1 MADQNELIAKLQ
13 SFAEQAKERAPSCK
27 NEQETKNYLIEPYLQ
42 QILGYDASNPAHV
55 RLEFSTDHGKP
66 GESVDCAILKDDKP
80 FLLVEAK
87 PTTERPLP
95 EKPTTQL
102 NRYAGDTENV
112 LCAAYTNGL
121 TWHWYRKRLDNKK
134 RLAKLDDT
142 PFLKV
147 DVCAPKQAEVS
158 WLTAATKGRTR
169 KSTEDAMESEVM
181 RSAIAEWLIRMKRQP
196 SDKLLKLML
205 TDTGYRS
212 VKQNL
217 KQARQVWVRV
227 SNQSRAASEHEQ
239 HEPPAGAEK
248 EKNGKE
254 PVKRTIRCGYHV
266 AGRSEW
272 KTVRNATELLASVVE
287 YCAQH
292 HGKGRNHYLGA
303 LEATMAPGRI
313 GIPLLVRAGS
323 EQLGHPNNWSRDFGG
338 YCVFNN
344 ISNPGKIRLIRAYLK
359 RCLRLDGTSPEL
371 GKDIFVK
378 MPNANLEE

>member
-1 MADQNELIAKLQ
+1 MADQNELLAKLQ
-13 SFAEQAKERAPSCK
+13 SFAEQAKERAESCK

-66 GESVDCAILKDDKP
+66 GESVDYAILKDDKP

-121 TWHWYRKRLDNKK
+121 TWHWYRKRVDMKK
-134 RLAKLDDT
+134 RSAKLDDT

-158 WLTAATKGRTR
+158 WLTAAKKGRTH

-181 RSAIAEWLIRMKRQP
+181 RSAIADWLVKTKDQP
-196 SDKLLKLML
+196 SDKLLKLVL
-205 TDTGYRS
+205 ADTGYPS
-212 VKQNL
+212 GKKHLQ
-217 KQARQVWVRV
+217 QAKQVWILM
-227 SNQSRAASEHEQ
+227 SNQPRADSEHEQ
-239 HEPPAGAEK
+239 HEPPAGAGQEK
-248 EKNGKE
+248 SGKE
-254 PVKRTIRCGYHV
+254 PAKRTIRCGYRV
-266 AGRSEW
+266 EGQSEW
-272 KTVRNATELLASVVE
+272 KTVSNATELLASVVE

-292 HGKGRNHYLGA
+292 HEKRRNHYLGA
-303 LEATMAPGRI
+303 LEATMAPGRK
-313 GIPLLVRAGS
+313 GIPLVVRAGN
-323 EQLGHPNNWSRDFGG
+323 ERLGHPNNWSRDFGG

-371 GKDIFVK
+371 GKDIFIE
-378 MPNANLEE
+378 MPNAKLDD